1 MTNVDKNGIYISLQ
15 DSWAR
20 IIFFF
25 PEIEQTPEINQKL
38 QSGRE
43 LRGSTPRAGRRRK
56 VENYQNVNP
65 MDLREKGR
73 VADRKRIQVDQKL

>member
-1 MTNVDKNGIYISLQ
+1 MLIKMEFIFPCKTHGLEL
-15 DSWAR
+15 
-20 IIFFF
+20 FFF
-25 PEIEQTPEINQKL
+25 FSEIEQTPEINQKL

>member
-1 MTNVDKNGIYISLQ
+1 MLIKMEFIFPCKTHGLEL
-15 DSWAR
+15 
-20 IIFFF
+20 FFF
-25 PEIEQTPEINQKL
+25 FSEIEQTPEINQKL

-43 LRGSTPRAGRRRK
+43 LRGSTLRAGRRRK

>member
-1 MTNVDKNGIYISLQ
+1 MQ

-25 PEIEQTPEINQKL
+25 FSEIEQTPEINQKL

-43 LRGSTPRAGRRRK
+43 LQGSTPRARRRRK